1 MTLGADGSL
10 ARCGGHEIRTPAF
23 ATDCVDSTGAGD
35 VFRGGFMSGCLRW
48 PDGEVEI
55 VLEYANAAGALGCRA
70 IGARGGLPTA
80 AEIDHLLE
88 ARSR

>member
-1 MTLGADGSL
+1 VTLGAEGSL
-10 ARCGGHEIRTPAF
+10 ARCRGREIRTRSF
-23 ATDCVDSTGAGD
+23 AIDCVDSTGAGD

-48 PDGEVEI
+48 PEGEIEI

-80 AEIDHLLE
+80 GDIDGLLE
-88 ARSR
+88 ARSL